1 MSQMQAESQPDPVFE
16 SAEAN
21 GRTKGR
27 RRDFANCL
35 VWVSALAL
43 AVVVSRNGWEAYQQ
57 HQRMHAV
64 RCDEPVFDF
73 GLTFVGGTI
82 DHTFHV
88 TNISRRSL
96 QIEKV
101 ESSCGCT
108 TVATELAGTS
118 IGPGQSFD
126 VPVQLALSG
135 SEKGVFE
142 RPVIVRFAGEPRRQ
156 LKLKLKGRVE
166 SRWAWSS
173 ETVIFDG
180 VRADE
185 AASRTI
191 ELTLHPDAPPEEPP
205 QILAPS
211 KSLLRLDVEKA
222 PTSDSGASHR
232 VTITT
237 VPPLPPGRR
246 EATLHAHTAG
256 SSTGIPPVRVILIVT
271 E

>member
-27 RRDFANCL
+27 RRDWSNCL

-57 HQRMHAV
+57 HQRIRAV
-64 RCDEPVFDF
+64 RCDEPVFGF
-73 GLTFVGGTI
+73 GLAFVGDTI

-88 TNISRRSL
+88 TNVSRGPL
-96 QIEKV
+96 KIEKV
-101 ESSCGCT
+101 ETFCGCT
-108 TVATELAGTS
+108 TVATNLEGTL
-118 IGPGQSFD
+118 IGPGESFD
-126 VPVQLALSG
+126 VPVLLTLSN
-135 SEKGVFE
+135 SEKGELE
-142 RPVIVRFAGEPRRQ
+142 RQVIVRFAGEPRLQ
-156 LKLKLKGRVE
+156 LKLKLKGQVE
-166 SRWAWSS
+166 SRWTWST

-180 VRADE
+180 IRADE

-191 ELTLHPDAPPEEPP
+191 ELTLHPDAPPEEAP
-205 QILAPS
+205 QILAPV
-211 KSLLRLDVEKA
+211 KSLLRVDVEQA
-222 PTSDSGASHR
+222 PTSDGGISHR

-246 EATLHAHTAG
+246 EATLYAYAAG
-256 SSTGIPPVRVILIVT
+256 PSTGIPPVRVILIVT